1 MQYLMQGFL
10 SLAVQFCTSTNAKYA
25 AKKSIKKQKQKQKFI
40 PECLRP
46 KNVINKQQKYVCLIY
61 TMRFKS
67 NIKLKLNTFIAYNL
81 ASITFSEIYT
91 C

>member
-10 SLAVQFCTSTNAKYA
+10 SLAVQFCTSTNAKYT
-25 AKKSIKKQKQKQKFI
+25 AKKKQKQKKKII
-40 PECLRP
+40 PECLQP

-81 ASITFSEIYT
+81 ASITFSKKYT